1 MALLCPGEESRL
13 PPGVILSE
21 TDLKNAACVIIFRNI
36 WGTILDTLDCLLA
49 SPRMPAMGMQRLK
62 LLGTVSLLALALN
75 TTAVHAGNYI
85 ATNETEFLNAIAL
98 ANTDGDASSTITLTG
113 NVALTSPSLLPAIT
127 KTLTIDTGS
136 FTLSDTGD
144 TVFDTADGQTLTIS
158 GATTS
163 GGLFKEGRGTTI
175 LSGVD
180 GDQGST
186 VTVTSGLL
194 QIDGGSQIAAGL
206 NTSWAPVRVSG
217 GTLLLDGAGTTF
229 TVNPGGAS
237 SYVGGTAGAQMII
250 AGGAQFVTP
259 GGFGLATTATE
270 SGSLSVTGA
279 GSLFDGASVSTLAG
293 QVEIAIS
300 AGGAI
305 RSSSVG
311 IGGLSSGLYNNG
323 TGTVVVSDGARWS
336 NTGAFRLFN
345 GSMDILAGGSV
356 ASSTVHIAAA
366 VNSGNM
372 TADLIVDGI
381 GSQLTT
387 TGTAANAFQIGGGN
401 TSGARSGSLTISN
414 GGAVSV
420 AGGTGT
426 LNVAQVANANG
437 TINIGGAEGEAATG
451 AGTLSAGNIAFGAGT
466 GILNLNHT
474 DANYGFDT
482 ALTGNGTINQIG
494 SGKTVLTD
502 DQSAFSGQSNINAGT
517 LAVNGVLGGT
527 MNVAGGRLQGIGT
540 VGSTIHE
547 AGSVIAPGNSIGTLT
562 IAGDY
567 SGNGGLVEIEAL
579 LGDDSSSTDLLR
591 ITGDTSGTGSVK
603 VINIGGTGAPTA
615 EGIRIIEVGGAS
627 NGVFSLN
634 GDYLFEG
641 EQAVIGGAYAYR
653 LYQNGVSTP
662 GDGDWYLRSAL
673 VPVVP
678 PVEPPV
684 TPPAPATPLYQPG
697 VPSYEAYPQ
706 ALLGLNGL
714 NTLQERVGNRFWAGA
729 GNKIIAQGAD
739 AVQPYAAPEEAGVNV
754 DGNGVWGRIEGAH
767 NKIKPRF
774 STSDTDYN
782 QNVFKLQAGIDG
794 LLNETENG
802 TLIGGVFVQYV
813 HGKTKINSVYGDGE
827 ISTDGYGFGGTL
839 TWHGNE
845 GFYIDGQ
852 AQVTWYRSDLASD
865 SANMGLADG
874 NKGLGYA
881 FSAEAGKRIAID
893 PEWSV
898 TPQAQLVYSRID
910 FDNFSDTFGA
920 PVSLDKGDSL
930 QGRLGLTLDHET
942 SWQNANGMTDRT
954 HVYGIANLYYEFLKG
969 TRVDVAGIRFASEK
983 ERLWGGI
990 GLGGSYNWND
1000 DKYSIYGE
1008 GIVNTSLKNFGDSHS
1023 LKGNVG
1029 FRMKW

>member
-1 MALLCPGEESRL
+1 MAILCLGEKSRL
-13 PPGVILSE
+13 PPSVITSE
-21 TDLKNAACVIIFRNI
+21 THLTNAACVINFRNI

-49 SPRMPAMGMQRLK
+49 SPRMPAIGMQRLK
-62 LLGTVSLLALALN
+62 LLGTVSVLALALN
-75 TTAVHAGNYI
+75 TTAVRAGNYV
-85 ATNETEFLNAIAL
+85 ASNETELLNAIAL

-113 NVALTSPSLLPAIT
+113 NVALTGPSLIPTIT
-127 KTLTIDTGS
+127 KSLTINTDS
-136 FTLSDTGD
+136 FTLSDTGG
-144 TVFDTADGQTLTIS
+144 TIFDTADGQTLTIS

-163 GGLFKEGRGTTI
+163 GGLFKEGSGTTI

-194 QIDGGSQIAAGL
+194 QIDGGSQISAGL
-206 NTSWAPVRVSG
+206 NTSRAPVRVEG
-217 GTLLLDGAGTTF
+217 GTLLLNGAETTF

-237 SYVGGTAGAQMII
+237 SSVGGTAGAQMII

-259 GGFGLATTATE
+259 GGFGLATTATQ
-270 SGSLSVTGA
+270 SGSLSVTGT
-279 GSLFDGASVSTLAG
+279 GSLFNGASVSTHAG
-293 QVEIAIS
+293 QGEIAIS

-305 RSSSVG
+305 RSSAVG
-311 IGGLSSGLYNNG
+311 IGGLSSGFYNNG
-323 TGTVVVSDGARWS
+323 TGTVVVSDGASWS

-366 VNSGNM
+366 ANSGNM
-372 TADLIVDGI
+372 TADLIVDGT
-381 GSQLTT
+381 GSQLIT

-401 TSGARSGSLTISN
+401 ISGARSGSLTISN
-414 GGAVSV
+414 GGVVSV

-426 LNVAQVANANG
+426 INVAQVVNANG

-451 AGTLSAGNIAFGAGT
+451 AGTLSAGNIAFGAGA
-466 GILNLNHT
+466 GILNFNHT

-482 ALTGNGTINQIG
+482 ALTGNGTINQVG

-502 DQSAFSGQSNINAGT
+502 DQIAFTGQSNVNAGT
-517 LAVNGVLGGT
+517 LAVNGFLGGT
-527 MNVAGGRLQGIGT
+527 MNVAGGRLLGTGT
-540 VGSTIHE
+540 VGTTIHE
-547 AGSVIAPGNSIGTLT
+547 AGGVIAPGNSIGTLT

-567 SGNGGLVEIEAL
+567 TGNGGLVEIEAL

-662 GDGDWYLRSAL
+662 ADGNWYLRSAL
-673 VPVVP
+673 VPVVS
-678 PVEPPV
+678 PVEPHV

-697 VPSYEAYPQ
+697 VPIYEAYPQ

-739 AVQPYAAPEEAGVNV
+739 AVQPYAAPEEAGVHV

-767 NKIKPRF
+767 DKSKPRF

-794 LLNETENG
+794 LLNETGNG
-802 TLIGGVFVQYV
+802 TLIGGVFVQYA
-813 HGKTKINSVYGDGE
+813 HGKTKVNSVHGDGE
-827 ISTDGYGFGGTL
+827 ISTDGYGFAGTL
-839 TWHGNE
+839 TWYGNE

-852 AQVTWYRSDLASD
+852 AQVTWYSSDLTSNLANIGVDSD
-865 SANMGLADG
+865 NH
-874 NKGLGYA
+874 GLGYA

-910 FDNFSDTFGA
+910 FDSFTDPFGA
-920 PVSLDKGDSL
+920 AVSLDKGDSL
-930 QGRLGLTLDHET
+930 QGRLGLTLDRET
-942 SWQNANGMTDRT
+942 SWQNANGMTDRA

-969 TRVDVAGIRFASEK
+969 TRVDVAGTSFASEK